1 MRGWPVRWFLPKN
14 DDFLRLFDQASE
26 NILAGVCMFRE
37 MLGDLSGLA
46 EKVDRLKEIEHQG
59 DRLTHQTLARLNT
72 TFITPFDREDIHALI
87 TKMDDIL
94 DATDAAANRTL
105 IYQVAEATPPLL
117 RLSDLLVS
125 SVRQVRTAVVALH
138 DRRRH
143 KDAMSACVE
152 INRLENEADS
162 VHRQAL
168 AGLFS
173 GSPDPIELIKLK
185 EIYSFMEEATDRCE
199 DVANAVESII
209 IKSS

>member
-26 NILAGVCMFRE
+26 NILKGVSMFRE
-37 MLGDLSGLA
+37 MLGDLSDLK
-46 EKVDRLKEIEHQG
+46 ERVDVLKEIEHEG
-59 DRLTHQTLARLNT
+59 DRLTHKTLAKLNT

-87 TKMDDIL
+87 TKLDDIL

-105 IYQVAEATPPLL
+105 IYHVDEATPPLVK
-117 RLSDLLVS
+117 LSELLVA
-125 SVRQVRTAVVALH
+125 SVQQVRTAVVALH

-143 KDAMSACVE
+143 KDAMAACVE
-152 INRLENEADS
+152 INRLENEADT
-162 VHRQAL
+162 VHRRAL
-168 AGLFS
+168 AELFS
-173 GSPDPIELIKLK
+173 GSPDPIKLIKLK